1 MSITRRSFFRYCTL
15 SAAALGL
22 DASGLKV
29 LREALANPSAPSVIW
44 LIGSACTGCSVS
56 FLNRISD
63 KPGEPADVADVVLNA
78 INLVFHPT
86 IMGAAGETAVSALK
100 QAYNKGNYVLVLE
113 GAVATKFDGHPCVVW
128 NYNGAEVTF
137 QQAVQELTAKAL
149 ATVCVGTCASF
160 GGIPASG
167 SNPSGAMGV
176 RQFTGLPTIN
186 ISGCPANPDW
196 VVWAIVQLLT
206 STPVTLDVDGR
217 PAALYSTGFDGV
229 TPEDP
234 YIHHKCPRNPTNTL
248 TPHAL
253 DYGESGHCMEYLGC
267 RGPFTKSRCNGSWN
281 GIGGHVYPPD
291 PHPGHWCIGVNAP
304 CHGCVEKTYP
314 GPQPFFYQTFDPHA

>member
-15 SAAALGL
+15 SAASLGL
-22 DASGLKV
+22 CSTKLGL

-63 KPGEPADVADVVLNA
+63 VPGQPADVADVVLNA

-86 IMGAAGETAVSALK
+86 LMGAAGESAVSALK

-137 QQAVQELTAKAL
+137 QQAVQELTAKSL

-167 SNPSGAMGV
+167 SNPSGCMGV
-176 RQFTGLPTIN
+176 RQFTGRPTIN
-186 ISGCPANPDW
+186 LSGCPANPDW

-206 STPVTLDVDGR
+206 GTPVTLDADGR
-217 PAALYSTGFDGV
+217 PTALYSTGHSGA
-229 TPEDP
+229 PEDP
-234 YIHHKCPRNPTNTL
+234 IIHAKCPRNPSRTGLPLATSFGQDNL
-248 TPHAL
+248 CL
-253 DYGESGHCMEYLGC
+253 RDLGC
-267 RGPFTKSRCNGSWN
+267 RGPNTKSRCEASWN
-281 GIGGHVYPPD
+281 GIGGHVFPAA
-291 PHPGHWCIGVNAP
+291 HPGHWCVGVNAP
-304 CHGCVEKTYP
+304 CQGCVEKTFP
-314 GPQPFFYQTFDPHA
+314 GPESFYEYYNPAS

>member
-1 MSITRRSFFRYCTL
+1 MSISRRQFLKYCNLSATALGL
-15 SAAALGL
+15 SAA
-22 DASGLKV
+22 K
-29 LREALANPSAPSVIW
+29 LRLFEEALANPAAPSVVW

-63 KPGEPADVADVVLNA
+63 VPGQPADVTDVVANA

-86 IMGAAGETAVSALK
+86 LMSAAGETAVAALK
-100 QAYNKGNYVLVLE
+100 RATAGGNFVLVLE
-113 GAVATKFDGHPCVVW
+113 GAVPTKFNGHPCVVW
-128 NYNGAEVTF
+128 SYEGQEVTF

-167 SNPSGAMGV
+167 SNPSGCMGV
-176 RQFTGLPTIN
+176 KQFTGRPTIN

-206 STPVTLDVDGR
+206 GTPVTLDADGR
-217 PAALYSTGFDGV
+217 PTALYSTSFTGASEF
-229 TPEDP
+229 PI
-234 YIHHKCPRNPTNTL
+234 IHDKCPRNPATTG
-248 TPHAL
+248 TPEAQTF
-253 DYGESGHCMEYLGC
+253 GESLHCLVNLGC
-267 RGPFTKSRCNGSWN
+267 RGPFTKARCNAAWC
-281 GIGGHVYPPD
+281 GIGGHFPGTGQ

-304 CHGCVEKTYP
+304 CHGCVEKTFP
-314 GPQPFFYQTFDPHA
+314 GPQSFSQPYAG